1 MAYLIE
7 GTKHRVIYC
16 ANYRVGSTATAE
28 VLMEMGAT
36 KIGEHHDRP
45 QLSDLT
51 PDTIVVETVRHHC
64 DVMVSWW
71 FWRNSRIPLTKL
83 VRYVLDGHHGALQP
97 DAFYNRYVSN
107 YSLRYETLDFEWEV
121 LCLNA
126 GLEHKSLPRK
136 ETKRTDGVTWQSL
149 FPYELC
155 EEVGERYKDE
165 MERLGFSTNK

>member
-28 VLMEMGAT
+28 ALMEMGAT

-45 QLSDLT
+45 QLSDIT
-51 PDTIVVETVRHHC
+51 SDTIVVETVRHHC

-71 FWRNSRIPLTKL
+71 FWRNSRIPLTKM
-83 VRYVLDGHHGALQP
+83 VRYVLDGHHGALRP
-97 DAFYNRYVSN
+97 DSFYNRYVSN
-107 YSLRYETLDFEWEV
+107 YLLQYETLDFEWEV

-126 GLEHKSLPRK
+126 GLKPKPLPRK

-149 FPYELC
+149 FPYELR
-155 EEVGERYKDE
+155 EEVGERYGDE
-165 MERLGFSTNK
+165 MERLGFNMN